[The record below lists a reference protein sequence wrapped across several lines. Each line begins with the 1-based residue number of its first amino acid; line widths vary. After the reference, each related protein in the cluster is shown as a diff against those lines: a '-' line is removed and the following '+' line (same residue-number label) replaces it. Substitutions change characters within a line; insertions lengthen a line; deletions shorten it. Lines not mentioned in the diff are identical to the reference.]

1 MLRQR
6 SVCKQLK
13 KTIKKNKP
21 LKKEKTRNISF
32 RRLPILPIKVA
43 WNRFPRH
50 LLTIFKALKWKSFLL
65 HSRTSFTHLLTNGFK
80 FEMAGVLWQS
90 LLWCERYLEIPWKS
104 FWSRAWKI
112 LARFS
117 HSFTNTFFETMPVE
131 WISTNLSDIAQFPN
145 LTSTKMKSF
154 VQKSIQDKRVFS
166 SYLFTW
172 RCYSV
177 SDLGIVVETK
187 QRTPSALTLFP
198 SFPLMIKKV
207 TDYEK
212 LWPICWYGDW
222 SEGICSSVND
232 TECSEKKNCE
242 CSQCEPNLRPSSYY
256 SSALPQRAIGELWR
270 AKPFN

>member
-1 MLRQR
+1 
-6 SVCKQLK
+6 
-13 KTIKKNKP
+13 
-21 LKKEKTRNISF
+21 
-32 RRLPILPIKVA
+32 
-43 WNRFPRH
+43 
-50 LLTIFKALKWKSFLL
+50 
-65 HSRTSFTHLLTNGFK
+65 
-80 FEMAGVLWQS
+80 
-90 LLWCERYLEIPWKS
+90 
-104 FWSRAWKI
+104 
-112 LARFS
+112 
-117 HSFTNTFFETMPVE
+117 
-131 WISTNLSDIAQFPN
+131 
-145 LTSTKMKSF
+145 MKSF

-177 SDLGIVVETK
+177 SDLGIFVETK

-242 CSQCEPNLRPSSYY
+242 CSQCEPNLRPSSQW

-270 AKPFN
+270 AKPFNEVHDLKLPAYFKDGNIDTWCSRTTMMLMKMINFKPGIFGVNEDVI